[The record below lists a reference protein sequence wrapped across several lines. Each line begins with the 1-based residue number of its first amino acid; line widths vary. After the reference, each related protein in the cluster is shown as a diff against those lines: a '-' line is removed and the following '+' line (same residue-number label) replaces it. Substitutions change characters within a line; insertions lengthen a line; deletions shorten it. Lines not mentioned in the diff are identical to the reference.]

1 MLFIYLQHLIEMLN
15 RNQHYSSQLHDLEQE
30 QEEEQQEQRHL
41 RQEEE
46 EREKLDAA
54 AAQRRH
60 QVIEAQRRY
69 EEDILR
75 QEREKQKLV
84 DVAPFTNGADGDND
98 NDGHKEMF
106 GFTAGM
112 SPLTQTK
119 ESLEQGTTQPFS
131 PKASASFE
139 YTGVTMVTSSSG
151 TRGEAV
157 SIERNDLMRQET
169 SVTMATSSS
178 GTRSEAVSM
187 ERNDVM
193 RQETSEDVGE
203 IEEDI
208 VDNVEAENQS
218 DSDDGFNF

>member
-1 MLFIYLQHLIEMLN
+1 MLN

-30 QEEEQQEQRHL
+30 QQDEKQEQRHL
-41 RQEEE
+41 RQQEE

-54 AAQRRH
+54 AAQRRQ
-60 QVIEAQRRY
+60 QVIQAQRHY

-75 QEREKQKLV
+75 QEREKEKLV
-84 DVAPFTNGADGDND
+84 DVAPFTNGADRDND
-98 NDGHKEMF
+98 NDGHKQMF
-106 GFTAGM
+106 GFTAGTT
-112 SPLTQTK
+112 PLTQTK
-119 ESLEQGTTQPFS
+119 DPLEQGTTKPFS
-131 PKASASFE
+131 PRASTSFD
-139 YTGVTMVTSSSG
+139 YTGVIMATSSSG

-157 SIERNDLMRQET
+157 S
-169 SVTMATSSS
+169 V
-178 GTRSEAVSM
+178 

-208 VDNVEAENQS
+208 VDNVEAGKQS